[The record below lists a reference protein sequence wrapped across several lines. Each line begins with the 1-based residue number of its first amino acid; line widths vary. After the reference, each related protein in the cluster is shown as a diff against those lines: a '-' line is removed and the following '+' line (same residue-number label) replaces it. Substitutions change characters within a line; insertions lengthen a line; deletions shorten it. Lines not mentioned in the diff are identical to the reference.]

1 MTKEDKIHSTTYH
14 FYQLNPNGHHSIH
27 SEDEISSEDNRSSDG
42 GSDIVLNEMDD
53 ETDVDETDGVKFTAG
68 SFKKWKGHFE
78 QQKCRQ

>member
-27 SEDEISSEDNRSSDG
+27 SEDETSSEDNSSNDG

-53 ETDVDETDGVKFTAG
+53 ESQTDVDETD
-68 SFKKWKGHFE
+68 
-78 QQKCRQ
+78 